1 MPRRRTALVM
11 IGGLLQFRESAAING
26 ILKSPTQRF
35 RALFGGG
42 RKHAEELRF
51 ASRICAESL
60 TALAEVRAARPQ
72 LSGDELY
79 AAVIARRLA
88 SDERKARAILDRT
101 YASLEDWGNDRE
113 PKLLDVVTYMI
124 VSEYLAATPG
134 EKGMSIDLRAY
145 LKQHIDPSV

>member
-1 MPRRRTALVM
+1 M
-11 IGGLLQFRESAAING
+11 
-26 ILKSPTQRF
+26 
-35 RALFGGG
+35 FGGG
-42 RKHAEELRF
+42 QKRAEELRF

-134 EKGMSIDLRAY
+134 EPAASQCSISPRCAASCSLMSRGMSASVTGPT
-145 LKQHIDPSV
+145 PS